1 MKFILNMKTKGEN
14 MSKQKKDLFCSL
26 LLVCM
31 VLILFILKNI
41 IPNSP
46 IKPLFYFYII
56 SLSIV
61 FLILS
66 LLINRKDINNYLKGP
81 NKVYIIIGS
90 IVFLI
95 FLEFLYLFL
104 SEKFDFEKIFNI
116 MMDIIAVLNC
126 FIIIYQ
132 MHFNYVA
139 YLKSENTNEKI

>member
-1 MKFILNMKTKGEN
+1 